1 MLLYIFFNLFLFSQ
15 WGTFRDWKVSAS
27 VSPGLFISI
36 CLMFFKIRPSCEGQ
50 EGTSMAWHQ
59 KLQERLHH
67 CCSPCSGLSVWSHRL
82 SLHYTA
88 SFDEGDVFDWRRK
101 GEKETNRDRLELAF
115 GLCTVYSSEGCTF
128 LRPDHMTGE
137 MGGRVSAG
145 ATIVGLN
152 YPVDQMWGWSR
163 AG

>member
-1 MLLYIFFNLFLFSQ
+1 MLFYIFFNLFLFSQ
-15 WGTFRDWKVSAS
+15 RGTFK
-27 VSPGLFISI
+27 GL
-36 CLMFFKIRPSCEGQ
+36 CLSLSRSFYVHLPFAFFKIRPSCEGQ